1 MAKSPAC
8 ITIEG
13 TTYPASAF
21 SAPPLPDIAQRSAQH
36 AELALFL
43 QQWFAPAPS
52 LTLHTSGSTGTPK
65 TLVAEKS
72 RMLHSAAI
80 TCAHLGL
87 HTGHTAL
94 LCLSPQYI
102 AGKMMIVRAIQAGLN
117 LHVAPVSGTPMLEHY
132 GPIDL
137 AAMVPLQVHNCLQNP
152 QARTHLF
159 AVRHLL
165 VGGGPVPP
173 ELVSALTHFPGQA
186 WATYG
191 MTETLSH
198 IALCRI
204 NGPCKETGYTPLK
217 GVRVWQTAKG
227 TLAVHAPQVCP
238 EELETND
245 IATLHEDGSFTIHG
259 RSDNIALCGGHKVQL
274 EEVEALLHPLLGTA
288 FAVTAFPHA
297 HLGEVLVLVSEQPV
311 DPQAVATQLHP
322 YMRPK
327 QFVVVSALPRT
338 QTSGKIDRPALK
350 QLACQTLATQCAVE
364 YTKPVIQ

>member
-1 MAKSPAC
+1 MPRSPAC

-21 SAPPLPDIAQRSAQH
+21 SAATLPDIAQRSAQH
-36 AELALFL
+36 EELALFL
-43 QQWFAPAPS
+43 QQWFAPTPS
-52 LTLHTSGSTGTPK
+52 LTLYTSGSTGTPK
-65 TLVAEKS
+65 MLVVEKK

-117 LHVAPVSGTPMLEHY
+117 LLVAPVCGTSMLENY

-137 AAMVPLQVHNCLQNP
+137 TAMVPLQVHNCLENP

-173 ELVSALTHFPGQA
+173 ELVTALTSFPGQA

-198 IALCRI
+198 IALRRI
-204 NGPCKETGYTPLK
+204 NGPCKEAGYTPLS
-217 GVRVWQTAKG
+217 GVRVWRTARG
-227 TLAVHAPQVCP
+227 TLCLHAPQVCP
-238 EELETND
+238 HELETND

-259 RSDNIALCGGHKVQL
+259 RSDNIALCGGRKVQL
-274 EEVEALLHPLLGTA
+274 EEVEALLHPVLGTP
-288 FAVTAFPHA
+288 FAVTACPHA
-297 HLGEVLVLVSEQPV
+297 TLGEVLVLVSEQPV
-311 DPQAVATQLHP
+311 DQQAVAAPLHP

-327 QFVVVSALPRT
+327 QFVVVPALPRT
-338 QTSGKIDRPALK
+338 QTSGKIDRAALK
-350 QLACQTLATQCAVE
+350 QLACQALATQSNIE
-364 YTKPVIQ
+364 

>member
-1 MAKSPAC
+1 MAHSPAC

-21 SAPPLPDIAQRSAQH
+21 SPKALPDIAWRSAQH
-36 AELALFL
+36 KELALFL

-65 TLVAEKS
+65 LLVAEKS

-87 HTGHTAL
+87 HKGHTAL

-132 GPIDL
+132 GTIDL
-137 AAMVPLQVHNCLQNP
+137 AAMVPLQVHNGLQNP
-152 QARTHLF
+152 HARTHLY

-165 VGGGPVPP
+165 VGGGPVPH
-173 ELVSALTHFPGQA
+173 ELVTALTHFPGQA

-198 IALCRI
+198 IALRRI
-204 NGPCKETGYTPLK
+204 NGPCQQTGYTPLT
-217 GVRVWQTAKG
+217 GVRVWQTARG
-227 TLAVHAPQVCP
+227 TLALHAPQVCP
-238 EELETND
+238 QELETND
-245 IATLHEDGSFTIHG
+245 IVTLHEDGSFTIHG
-259 RSDNIALCGGHKVQL
+259 RSDNIALCGGLKVQL
-274 EEVEALLHPLLGTA
+274 EEVEALLHPVLGTS
-288 FAVTAFPHA
+288 FAVTACPHA
-297 HLGEVLVLVSEQPV
+297 QLGEVLVLVSEQPV
-311 DPQAVATQLHP
+311 NQQAVAAPLHP
-322 YMRPK
+322 HMRPK
-327 QFVVVSALPRT
+327 HFVVVPALPRT
-338 QTSGKIDRPALK
+338 QASGKIDRTALK
-350 QLACQTLATQCAVE
+350 QLACQTLATQSKVN
-364 YTKPVIQ
+364 